1 MLLVLI
7 ATNGSFSLTAP
18 YFLKLRVQENS
29 EEIPAG
35 CMPRSIDCV
44 VRDELTEKFF
54 INLEL
59 NQAIDVYLQAH

>member
-1 MLLVLI
+1 M
-7 ATNGSFSLTAP
+7 
-18 YFLKLRVQENS
+18 QENS

-35 CMPRSIDCV
+35 CMPRSIDFV